1 MRALIS
7 KLLALP
13 MGAALLI
20 MAACSGSAVVTLTAT
35 PSSDPFIIYQVGLAS
50 VQLAKSGNKAGLM
63 ILPAETTV
71 DFTKLFNLSE
81 ILGAPGVPKGT
92 YTSALITLDYSAAE
106 IIYDD
111 GSLDGVAL
119 APVDAS
125 GNAITTVSVAV
136 TLDPS
141 DPLRSAEKQVGLVAL
156 NFNLAASNA
165 VNLSARTVTVTP
177 LISASTLPIDA
188 KPVRIRGPI
197 MSANAEFFT
206 TGVTPF
212 DSTTAGLGTL
222 SIDPSTTTA
231 YNINGFVAVGG
242 AGQAQL
248 DALPAS
254 SVVQTFGTLTV
265 TTPTTASA
273 LPIPTTTTPTT
284 TTTTTPTTTTPAT
297 TTPATTTTTTTTT
310 TTPTT
315 TTPTTTTPTTTTT
328 TTDIDTSTTTAGS
341 TVSFSATQVL
351 VDTNVQGLGVADQI
365 TGTVTSRSGDTLGVE
380 DATLVQSGGTV
391 TFVPGTTIVNLGP
404 STLITVF
411 GQTVAEAIS
420 PQQISIGSSIQAF
433 GTESATTASTGG
445 VLLDASAGYVRLD
458 PTTAEGLVTAQGS
471 AEVTLNL
478 TNLGGRLITA
488 FDFNGSGAAANQ
500 YTVSTPSLSLAN
512 ATVGAPLVV
521 TGLPSAFGTTS
532 PDYTAQTLLDPTT
545 INAELVVDWSGGN
558 AAPFSTFDTTALT
571 LNVNSSFGARH
582 QIQIGSQIVNIA
594 GLSPAPT
601 ITPTSAS
608 AMEFSI
614 GHSVSFTIESFDTFS
629 AFIAQL
635 QTELNGAT
643 LATGMT
649 AVGQYTV
656 STSAFSAASVT
667 VFIDN

>member
-1 MRALIS
+1 MLLTTPESHNNSLMRALIS

-20 MAACSGSAVVTLTAT
+20 MTACSGSAVVTLTAT

-50 VQLAKSGNKAGLM
+50 VQLTKSGNKAGLV

-81 ILGAPGVPKGT
+81 VLGAPGVPKGT
-92 YTSALITLDYSAAE
+92 YTSALITLDYSAAA
-106 IIYDD
+106 ILYDD

-119 APVDAS
+119 APVDAK
-125 GNAITTVSVAV
+125 GNAVTTVTVAV
-136 TLDPS
+136 TLDPA
-141 DPLRSAEKQVGLVAL
+141 DPFRSAAKQVSLVAL
-156 NFNLAASNA
+156 NFNLAASNV

-177 LISASTLPIDA
+177 LISASTLPIDT
-188 KPVRIRGPI
+188 KPTRIRGPI
-197 MSANAEFFT
+197 MSANATFFT

-212 DSTTAGLGTL
+212 DGTTAGTGTL
-222 SIDPSTTTA
+222 SIDPSTTTD
-231 YNINGFVAVGG
+231 YNINGFVAVGP

-254 SVVQTFGTLTV
+254 SLVQTFGTLTI
-265 TTPTTASA
+265 TTPTTASD
-273 LPIPTTTTPTT
+273 LTTIP
-284 TTTTTPTTTTPAT
+284 
-297 TTPATTTTTTTTT
+297 TT

-315 TTPTTTTPTTTTT
+315 TTPTTTTPTTTTPT
-328 TTDIDTSTTTAGS
+328 TIDTGSTTAVS

-351 VDTNVQGLGVADQI
+351 VDTNVQGLGAGDRI
-365 TGTVTSRSGDTLGVE
+365 SGTVTSRSGDTLGVE

-404 STLITVF
+404 NTLITVF
-411 GQTVAEAIS
+411 GQSVAEAIS
-420 PQQISIGSSIQAF
+420 PQQISVGSSIQAF

-458 PTTAEGLVTAQGS
+458 LTTAEGLVTAQGG
-471 AEVTLNL
+471 ADVTLNL
-478 TNLGGRLITA
+478 TSLGGRLITA

-500 YTVSTPSLSLAN
+500 YSVSTPSLSLAN
-512 ATVGAPLVV
+512 ASVGAPVVV
-521 TGLPSAFGTTS
+521 TGLPSAFGTAS
-532 PDYTAQTLLDPTT
+532 PDYTASTLLDPTT

-558 AAPFSTFDTTALT
+558 AAPFTTFDSTAIAV
-571 LNVNSSFGARH
+571 NVNSSFGGRH
-582 QIQIGSQIVNIA
+582 QIQIGSQVVNIA
-594 GLSPAPT
+594 GLSPALT

-635 QTELNGAT
+635 QTELNGST

-656 STSAFSAASVT
+656 STAAFSASSIT
-667 VFIDN
+667 LFLDN

>member
-1 MRALIS
+1 MLLTTPESHNNSLMRALIS

-20 MAACSGSAVVTLTAT
+20 MTACSGSAVVTLTAT

-50 VQLAKSGNKAGLM
+50 VQLTKSGNKAGLV

-81 ILGAPGVPKGT
+81 VLGAPGVPKGT
-92 YTSALITLDYSAAE
+92 YTSALITLDYSAAA
-106 IIYDD
+106 ILYDD

-119 APVDAS
+119 APVDAK
-125 GNAITTVSVAV
+125 GNAVTTVTVAV
-136 TLDPS
+136 TLDPA
-141 DPLRSAEKQVGLVAL
+141 DPFRSAAKQVSLVAL
-156 NFNLAASNA
+156 NFNLAASNV

-177 LISASTLPIDA
+177 LISASTLPIDT
-188 KPVRIRGPI
+188 KPTRIRGPI
-197 MSANAEFFT
+197 MSANATFFT

-212 DSTTAGLGTL
+212 DGTTAGTGTL
-222 SIDPSTTTA
+222 SIDPSTTTD
-231 YNINGFVAVGG
+231 YNINGFVAVGP

-254 SVVQTFGTLTV
+254 SLVQTFGTLTI
-265 TTPTTASA
+265 TTPTTASD
-273 LPIPTTTTPTT
+273 LTTIP
-284 TTTTTPTTTTPAT
+284 
-297 TTPATTTTTTTTT
+297 TT

-315 TTPTTTTPTTTTT
+315 TTPTTTTPTTTTPT
-328 TTDIDTSTTTAGS
+328 TTTPTTTTPTTIDTGSTTAVS

-351 VDTNVQGLGVADQI
+351 VDTNVQGLGAGDRI
-365 TGTVTSRSGDTLGVE
+365 SGTVTSRSGDTLGVE

-404 STLITVF
+404 NTLITVF
-411 GQTVAEAIS
+411 GQSVAEAIS
-420 PQQISIGSSIQAF
+420 PQQISVGSSIQAF

-458 PTTAEGLVTAQGS
+458 LTTAEGLVTAQGG
-471 AEVTLNL
+471 ADVTLNL
-478 TNLGGRLITA
+478 TSLGGRLITA

-500 YTVSTPSLSLAN
+500 YSVSTPSLSLAN
-512 ATVGAPLVV
+512 ASVGAPVVV
-521 TGLPSAFGTTS
+521 TGLPSAFGTAS
-532 PDYTAQTLLDPTT
+532 PDYTASTLLDPTT

-558 AAPFSTFDTTALT
+558 AAPFTTFDSTAIAV
-571 LNVNSSFGARH
+571 NVNSSFGGRH
-582 QIQIGSQIVNIA
+582 QIQIGSQVVNIA
-594 GLSPAPT
+594 GLSPALT

-635 QTELNGAT
+635 QTELNGST

-656 STSAFSAASVT
+656 STAAFSASSIT
-667 VFIDN
+667 LFLDN